1 MDFLVRVDGSRVYEL
16 PADESAALIERE
28 RVRGRELM
36 AAGVIRQF
44 WRIPG
49 RRGNIGIWSAA
60 DADELEAALTSLPVW
75 PYADIEVTPLARHP
89 MTAMS

>member
-1 MDFLVRVDGSRVYEL
+1 MEFLVRVEAPRVYEL
-16 PADESAALIERE
+16 PADECAALIERE
-28 RVRGRELM
+28 RARGRELI
-36 AAGVIRQF
+36 AEGVIRHF

-75 PYADIEVTPLARHP
+75 AYADIDVTPLAGHP
-89 MTAMS
+89 MTAAS